1 MGLVTGSG
9 LQNQSDV
16 IDAVRSALSSIG
28 FTTVINE
35 GTVPS
40 NNKEVWMH
48 LPAANTKLGYDLL
61 YGMWAVPSSPP
72 EATGDYLKT
81 TLSWFPPSDALLTGV
96 SPRNSRLRV
105 LGTPST
111 NYSVNPQRPP
121 GNTGDTYPDGFT
133 LTNNEN
139 SDPVTID
146 GFDQGANYLNHW
158 IFTPSG
164 NSPLGSKEFY
174 CYVVVEVSTGIYRS
188 FGFGE
193 GIKLGASGW
202 EGGLFIDGAN
212 AQDSSPNRHRWFLA
226 GDSDYS
232 SFQNDGEHG
241 YILNFN
247 NEQYNIDSPRV
258 WNPWMF
264 IGSPWSNNWVTCCG
278 MGPRAFGSPYL
289 TESPGAFSGQSM
301 RLPAR
306 FYGMDNIVNGTDA
319 EIGSPSNRDNNMR
332 PLIEC
337 PDIFHANILDM
348 TPGST
353 IEDDVDKFVVFPYYS
368 KDIITNTSLNFG
380 FLIRSED
387 L

>member
-1 MGLVTGSG
+1 MGLVTG
-9 LQNQSDV
+9 SDV
-16 IDAVRSALSSIG
+16 IDAVRSALSAIG
-28 FTTVINE
+28 FTTSVNI
-35 GTVPS
+35 GTVAS
-40 NNKEVWMH
+40 NDKEVWMH

-61 YGMWAVPSSPP
+61 YGMWSLPSSPP

-81 TLSWFPPSDALLTGV
+81 SLTWLSPSDALLTGV
-96 SPRNSRLRV
+96 SPRNESKRI
-105 LGTPST
+105 LGTPSIIY
-111 NYSVNPQRPP
+111 NVGPQIPP
-121 GNTGDTYPDGFT
+121 GNVGDTYPGGFT
-133 LTNNEN
+133 LTNNN
-139 SDPVTID
+139 DASPVTVD
-146 GFDQGANYLNHW
+146 GFAQGTNYLNHW

-202 EGGLFIDGAN
+202 EGGLFIDGSN
-212 AQDSSPNRHRWFLA
+212 AQDTNQSRQRWFLA

-232 SFQNDGEHG
+232 TFTNDGEHG

-247 NEQYNIDSPRV
+247 NEQYNVDSPRA

-264 IGSPWSNNWVTCCG
+264 MGAPWSNNWMTCAG
-278 MGPRAFGSPYL
+278 MGPRSFGNPYL
-289 TESPGAFSGQSM
+289 TESPGAFNGQSM

-306 FYGMDNIVNGTDA
+306 FYAMDNIVSSTDA
-319 EIGSPSNRDNNMR
+319 DIGSPSSRDNNMR

-337 PDIFHANILDM
+337 PDIFHTNIKDM
-348 TPGST
+348 TPGGT
-353 IEDDVDKFVVFPYYS
+353 IEDDVEKFVVFPYYS
-368 KDIITNTSLNFG
+368 KDAITNTSLNFG
-380 FLIRSED
+380 FLIRSDD